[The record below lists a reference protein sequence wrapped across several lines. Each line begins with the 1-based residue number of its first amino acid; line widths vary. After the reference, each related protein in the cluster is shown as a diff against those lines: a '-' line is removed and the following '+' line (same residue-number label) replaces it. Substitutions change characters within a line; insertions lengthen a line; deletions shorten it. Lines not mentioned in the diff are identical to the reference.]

1 MKRKL
6 ANSKNKISG
15 ISYAFTDDGIELPV
29 LDITHPLFISTIDEN
44 VFKALSLKAAH
55 KAEQIKNLTFSITK
69 IIAKLLQREN
79 TYLSGMRTLTMKLG
93 PNLLKGRKGEF
104 WHKLGKL
111 ASKKLFVAMTIGL
124 NTIAIRMRLRD
135 VCKYQSEILIPQLKK
150 NPRKNLCFINIA
162 GGAASDTINTLIL
175 IQKKEPL
182 LLKERKIEINI
193 LDIDTYGPNFA
204 KQCIEALKEPNAYF
218 HELDISFRHIQN
230 NWNNTQNLLDL
241 LSERKDWIQIC
252 ASEGGLFEYGSDK
265 EIIENL
271 NIVYDNSAD
280 NMQIVGTLQLSKD
293 TINPAFIEMSKIT
306 GLTTS
311 FIGIE
316 GLKGILKNTNWILDC
331 ITNDGTLYII
341 FTLKKEKYK

>member
-29 LDITHPLFISTIDEN
+29 LDITHPLFISTIDED
-44 VFKALSLKAAH
+44 VFKSLSVRAAH
-55 KAEQIKNLTFSITK
+55 EAEQIKNSPFSITK
-69 IIAKLLQREN
+69 IIANFVKTKN

-93 PNLLKGRKGEF
+93 PNLLQGRKGEF

-111 ASKKLFVAMTIGL
+111 ASKKFFMAMIMRL
-124 NTIAIRMRLRD
+124 NAIAMRMRLRD
-135 VCKYQSEILIPQLKK
+135 ICKYQSEILIPQL
-150 NPRKNLCFINIA
+150 RKSPQKSLCFINIA

-182 LLKERKIEINI
+182 LLKERNIEINI

-218 HELDISFRHIQN
+218 HGLDISFRHIQH
-230 NWNNTQNLLDL
+230 NWSNTQKLSDL
-241 LSERKDWIQIC
+241 LSERKDWIQIY
-252 ASEGGLFEYGSDK
+252 ASEGGLFEYGSYQ

-271 NIVYDNSAD
+271 NIVYDNSVD
-280 NMQIVGTLQLSKD
+280 DMQIVGTLLFDKD
-293 TINPAFIEMSKIT
+293 SINPAMIELGKIT
-306 GLTTS
+306 GVTTS
-311 FIGIE
+311 LIGIE
-316 GLKGILKNTNWILDC
+316 GLKGILKNTNWILDR
-331 ITNDGTLYII
+331 ITNDGTMYFI
-341 FTLKKEKYK
+341 FTLIKRKN